1 MIGRKNSTTP
11 ERLRAAVYARFSSSA
26 QRDASID
33 DQVDA
38 CTAYCERNGYELVAV
53 YADYALT
60 GRSDDRPQFL
70 QMVADSGKGKFD
82 VVVVWKI
89 DRFARNMMDQF
100 HYERELKLHGVTL
113 ESCKENI
120 AGGTMEADMNKGM
133 LAIFAQIRSQ
143 QSAVD
148 TMRGM
153 EGKARQCQYLG
164 VRKFGYSH
172 EGDVITIDEA
182 NAPIAEKIHTDYL
195 SGKAVKEIAGWL
207 GDIGVKTSQ
216 KTPPGVHFVT
226 NILKDYSYAGVYMWG
241 RKKDA
246 RGNVLLDSLGCP
258 IPLIRV
264 EGGMPAIVSM
274 AVKDEC
280 VSRLA
285 RRRHSNTKGEFCL
298 TGKLY
303 LGSLDKP
310 MRGDG
315 GTSKSGKRY
324 WYYSYADPKTK
335 HVRRWNK
342 KVVESAIAGSVRSML
357 RNDRLISQ
365 ITERYVQYAAEESD
379 AAKAAVKAAKA
390 DIASLERQKDNLLN
404 AVASGMPYESVRAK
418 FEDLDLQIGKAK
430 GRLRYV
436 ESEGDSS
443 KVGKIA
449 DLLGAIS
456 RGALSDEKILE
467 TFIYKAVICEE
478 NVLAV
483 MNFTTDVA
491 EQYEIEF
498 ALDSLKKKNT
508 QVRPRVLTKNSGVG
522 GGI

>member
-1 MIGRKNSTTP
+1 MHSNTTG
-11 ERLRAAVYARFSSSA
+11 RLRAVIYARFSSTA

-70 QMVADSGKGKFD
+70 HMIKDSEKGRFD

-164 VRKFGYSH
+164 VSKFGYSH
-172 EGDVITIDEA
+172 EGDVITLDPT
-182 NAPIAEKIHTDYL
+182 NARIAEKVHTDYL
-195 SGKAVKEIAGWL
+195 AGKSVTEIVAWL
-207 GDIGVKTSQ
+207 GDMGVKTSQ
-216 KTPPGVHFVT
+216 KTRPGRNFVT
-226 NILKDYSYAGVYMWG
+226 NMLGDYSYAGVYIWG
-241 RKKDA
+241 KKKDA
-246 RGNVLLDSLGCP
+246 RGNVVRDSLGRP
-258 IPLIRV
+258 IPLVRI

-280 VSRLA
+280 VARMA
-285 RRRHSNTKGEFCL
+285 RRRHSNTKGEFVL

-303 LGSLDKP
+303 LDTLDKP

-315 GTSKSGKRY
+315 GTSKSGRRY

-342 KVVESAIAGSVRSML
+342 KAVESAITGQVRSML
-357 RNDRLISQ
+357 RDEKLVHQ
-365 ITERYVQYAAEESD
+365 ITERYAQYATEAAD
-379 AAKAAVKAAKA
+379 AARSAVKAAKA
-390 DIASLERQKDNLLN
+390 DVAALEKQRDNLLN
-404 AVASGMPYESVRAK
+404 AVASGMPYESVRPK
-418 FEDLDLQIGKAK
+418 FEDLEHQIGKAR
-430 GRLRYV
+430 GRLRCV
-436 ESEGDSS
+436 ESEDDSA
-443 KVGKIA
+443 KVGKIGE
-449 DLLGAIS
+449 LLGAIS
-456 RGALSDEKILE
+456 RGALPDDKILE
-467 TFIYKAVICEE
+467 TFIYKAFICGE

-498 ALDSLKKKNT
+498 ALDMAKKKNT
-508 QVRPRVLTKNSGVG
+508 QVKPRVLTKNSGVG

>member
-1 MIGRKNSTTP
+1 MKGKTNSTMA
-11 ERLRAAVYARFSSSA
+11 RQLRAVIYARFSSSA

-38 CTAYCERNGYELVAV
+38 CTAYCDRNGYELVAV

-70 QMVADSGKGKFD
+70 QMVKDSESGKFD

-164 VRKFGYSH
+164 VTKFGYSH

-182 NAPIAEKIHTDYL
+182 NAPIAEQIHTDYL
-195 SGKAVKEIAGWL
+195 SGKPIKEIVQWL
-207 GDIGVKTSQ
+207 GDIGVRTSQ
-216 KTPPGVHFVT
+216 KTPPGVNFVT
-226 NILKDYSYAGVYMWG
+226 NILKDYSYAGVYTWG
-241 RKKDA
+241 KKKDR
-246 RGNVLLDSLGCP
+246 RGEVICDSLGCP

-274 AVKDEC
+274 AVKDAC
-280 VSRLA
+280 VDRMAL
-285 RRRHSNTKGEFCL
+285 RRHSNTKGEFWL

-303 LGSLDKP
+303 LGTLDKP

-324 WYYSYADPKTK
+324 WYYGYADPKTK
-335 HVRRWNK
+335 KVRRWSK
-342 KVVESAIAGSVRSML
+342 GAVESAITGAVRSML
-357 RNDRLISQ
+357 RDERLVRQ
-365 ITERYVQYAAEESD
+365 IQERYKQYEAETSD
-379 AAKAAVKAAKA
+379 AVKAAVKAAKA
-390 DIASLERQKDNLLN
+390 DIAALEKQKDNILN

-418 FEDLDLQIGKAK
+418 FEDIEQQIGKAQ
-430 GRLRYV
+430 GRLKHV
-436 ESEGDSS
+436 ESEENSS
-443 KVGKIA
+443 KVGRIG

-456 RGALSDEKILE
+456 RGALPDEKILK
-467 TFIYKAVICEE
+467 TFIYKAFICDET
-478 NVLAV
+478 VLAV

-508 QVRPRVLTKNSGVG
+508 QVRPRVLQNNSGVG